1 MITPKAVSS
10 RSNVGLQA
18 GNATH
23 RDKLTQRGVFLY
35 TERNNLVN
43 YICRIHKRGHTIKNV
58 LKNVFNKVYEMFPD
72 SKTQKLFFK
81 GNFSP
86 GNKEPNIS
94 YCLCKYDN
102 FAYLILYCVYQYML
116 FAICK

>member
-1 MITPKAVSS
+1 MKC
-10 RSNVGLQA
+10 
-18 GNATH
+18 
-23 RDKLTQRGVFLY
+23 FL
-35 TERNNLVN
+35 
-43 YICRIHKRGHTIKNV
+43 
-58 LKNVFNKVYEMFPD
+58 
-72 SKTQKLFFK
+72 TQKLKNSVFFK